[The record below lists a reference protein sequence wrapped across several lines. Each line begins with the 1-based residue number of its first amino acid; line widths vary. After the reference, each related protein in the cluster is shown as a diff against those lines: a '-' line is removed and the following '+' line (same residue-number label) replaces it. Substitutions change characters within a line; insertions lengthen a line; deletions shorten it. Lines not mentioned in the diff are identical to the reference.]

1 MQSKNCNK
9 SSEPFVSEQSFE
21 LRMSHDMNMDL
32 INAKLINGKQIPVR
46 SSQIE
51 RTTSLFNTM
60 NNPMTHEFNQ

>member
-1 MQSKNCNK
+1 
-9 SSEPFVSEQSFE
+9 
-21 LRMSHDMNMDL
+21 MSHDMNMDL